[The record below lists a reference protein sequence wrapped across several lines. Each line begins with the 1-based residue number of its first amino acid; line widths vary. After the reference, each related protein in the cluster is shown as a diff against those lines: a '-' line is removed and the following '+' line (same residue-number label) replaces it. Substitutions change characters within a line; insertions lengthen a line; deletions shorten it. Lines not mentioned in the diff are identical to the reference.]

1 MGTSCSLKGCI
12 PLPNLGVPY
21 FLPAMPY
28 DVRIQC
34 HLCHLWSSL
43 YYSLYKCCG
52 TVPVLGSDA
61 GGFCGC
67 PCPPPSLFLPLV
79 SDGAKLFSSNEFP
92 RLYCWSKCVG
102 LRPLR
107 GREKVGGDAPQDMM
121 HSIGLYTAAHS
132 KCVPLATARSFFSFL
147 YLSLFFLFLYFQI
160 CMDPTYVY
168 NVMQASDGCLW
179 TSRNSLTDFPIV

>member
-1 MGTSCSLKGCI
+1 MCEFSAICATCGPAFTTPSTSAAVLSPSWEVMLVGS
-12 PLPNLGVPY
+12 
-21 FLPAMPY
+21 AA
-28 DVRIQC
+28 VR
-34 HLCHLWSSL
+34 
-43 YYSLYKCCG
+43 
-52 TVPVLGSDA
+52 A
-61 GGFCGC
+61 
-67 PCPPPSLFLPLV
+67 PPPSLFLPLV